1 MKRSHL
7 ALVCSAVLAFGG
19 ALWGPEALVA
29 WQALPRQQAVL
40 TTDALVGL
48 GAGLVAL
55 SALLGVPQRQR
66 RQRQR
71 RSEATAR

>member
-1 MKRSHL
+1 MKRPHL

-19 ALWGPEALVA
+19 ALWGPEALA
-29 WQALPRQQAVL
+29 TWQALPRQQAVL

-66 RQRQR
+66 QRQR
-71 RSEATAR
+71 RQR

>member
-7 ALVCSAVLAFGG
+7 ALLASAVVAFGG
-19 ALWGPEALVA
+19 ALWGAEALAA
-29 WQALPRQQAVL
+29 WQSVPRQQAVL

-55 SALLGVPQRQR
+55 SALLGVPQRR
-66 RQRQR
+66 RQRER
-71 RSEATAR
+71 RER

>member
-7 ALVCSAVLAFGG
+7 ALVASAVAAFGG
-19 ALWGPEALVA
+19 ALSLPEALA
-29 WQALPRQQAVL
+29 TWQSLPRLQAVL

-66 RQRQR
+66 QRQR
-71 RSEATAR
+71 RQR

>member
-1 MKRSHL
+1 ME
-7 ALVCSAVLAFGG
+7 
-19 ALWGPEALVA
+19 PQALVA

-66 RQRQR
+66 RQR
-71 RSEATAR
+71 

>member
-7 ALVCSAVLAFGG
+7 ALLASAVVAFGG
-19 ALWGPEALVA
+19 ALWGGPWGADALAA
-29 WQALPRQQAVL
+29 WQSVPRQQAVL

-55 SALLGVPQRQR
+55 SALLGVPQRR
-66 RQRQR
+66 RQRER
-71 RSEATAR
+71 RER

>member
-7 ALVCSAVLAFGG
+7 ALVASAVAAFGG
-19 ALWGPEALVA
+19 ALSGPEALA
-29 WQALPRQQAVL
+29 TWQSLPRQQAVL

-66 RQRQR
+66 QRQR
-71 RSEATAR
+71 RQR

>member
-7 ALVCSAVLAFGG
+7 ALLASAVVAFGG
-19 ALWGPEALVA
+19 ALWGAEALAV
-29 WQALPRQQAVL
+29 WQSVLRQQAVL

-66 RQRQR
+66 QRERRQR
-71 RSEATAR
+71 